1 MYMPAHFEEQRDAV
15 LRQLI
20 VEHPLGTIVT
30 FGSDGLAANH
40 IPFLLERSA
49 EGHGSLIGHVA
60 RNNPL
65 WHDHAAD
72 VDALVI
78 FQGPTTYIS
87 PNWYATKQETHEVVP
102 TYNYSVVHAYGRIIV
117 HDDAKWVRG
126 VIGKLTRAMEASQP
140 VPWKMTDAP
149 GDFLRG
155 QIEHIVGI
163 EIPIDR
169 LIGKWKTSQNRV
181 LADRERVVEGLRES
195 GSASQVAMA
204 DLVQDTLSSER

>member
-40 IPFLLERSA
+40 IPFLLENSSQAR
-49 EGHGSLIGHVA
+49 GSLIGHVA
-60 RNNPL
+60 RNNPV
-65 WHDHAAD
+65 WHDHAPD

-78 FQGPTTYIS
+78 FQGPSTYIS

-102 TYNYSVVHAYGRIIV
+102 TYNYTVVHAYGRIIV

-181 LADRERVVEGLRES
+181 LADRKRVVEGLRES